1 MKKNIFNLFLNKLL
15 EYPLW
20 VKQVVYLRLFQNMRN
35 NHCERYVITHSD
47 KLFSIYVPTV
57 TFVGKTEMWNKISGL
72 DTNIYNFLN
81 LCYEGYSIL
90 EISLNT
96 FLSME
101 EVAKHCIFCIEQNY
115 IEIPDS
121 QEVFAMAGFI
131 AGKFKTGEYYR
142 INGSITID
150 QLDYAIMEQRRLDDR
165 MEHKLF
171 GKVLVDLGFVTQEN
185 VKTLFVLK
193 NDARRRFILDSDRM
207 VTAQLPDQERDDFNK
222 EIEELKKENKALK
235 QRLMQLLDLVKDKYD

>member
-1 MKKNIFNLFLNKLL
+1 
-15 EYPLW
+15 
-20 VKQVVYLRLFQNMRN
+20 
-35 NHCERYVITHSD
+35 
-47 KLFSIYVPTV
+47 
-57 TFVGKTEMWNKISGL
+57 
-72 DTNIYNFLN
+72 
-81 LCYEGYSIL
+81 
-90 EISLNT
+90 
-96 FLSME
+96 ME

>member
-1 MKKNIFNLFLNKLL
+1 MKKNIFNLFVNKLI

-20 VKQVVYLRLFQNMRN
+20 VKQVVYLKLYQNMRN
-35 NHCERYVITHSD
+35 YHCERFIVKNPD
-47 KLFSIYVPTV
+47 KLFSTFVPTV
-57 TFVGKTEMWNKISGL
+57 TFQGKTEMWNKVSGL

-121 QEVFAMAGFI
+121 PEVFAMAGFI
-131 AGKFKTGEYYR
+131 AGKFKTGDYYR
-142 INGSITID
+142 LNGSITID

-171 GKVLVDLGFVTQEN
+171 GKVLVDLGFVTEEN

-193 NDARRRFILDSDRM
+193 NDARRRFILDSEHM
-207 VTAQLPDQERDDFNK
+207 ATAQLPDEEKEEFNK

>member
-1 MKKNIFNLFLNKLL
+1 
-15 EYPLW
+15 
-20 VKQVVYLRLFQNMRN
+20 
-35 NHCERYVITHSD
+35 
-47 KLFSIYVPTV
+47 
-57 TFVGKTEMWNKISGL
+57 
-72 DTNIYNFLN
+72 
-81 LCYEGYSIL
+81 
-90 EISLNT
+90 
-96 FLSME
+96 
-101 EVAKHCIFCIEQNY
+101 
-115 IEIPDS
+115 
-121 QEVFAMAGFI
+121 
-131 AGKFKTGEYYR
+131 
-142 INGSITID
+142 
-150 QLDYAIMEQRRLDDR
+150 MEQRRLDDR

>member
-35 NHCERYVITHSD
+35 NHCERYVITHSY
-47 KLFSIYVPTV
+47 KLFSTYVPTV

>member
-47 KLFSIYVPTV
+47 KLFSTYVPTV

-121 QEVFAMAGFI
+121 QEVFAMAG
-131 AGKFKTGEYYR
+131 
-142 INGSITID
+142 
-150 QLDYAIMEQRRLDDR
+150 LL
-165 MEHKLF
+165 
-171 GKVLVDLGFVTQEN
+171 QEN
-185 VKTLFVLK
+185 LRPGNITELTGL
-193 NDARRRFILDSDRM
+193 L
-207 VTAQLPDQERDDFNK
+207 QLTS
-222 EIEELKKENKALK
+222 LT
-235 QRLMQLLDLVKDKYD
+235 MQLWSSAVLMTGWNINSLEKFLLTWDLLPRKMLKPFLY

>member
-20 VKQVVYLRLFQNMRN
+20 VKQVVYLRLHQNMQN
-35 NHCERYVITHSD
+35 YHCERYIVKNPD
-47 KLFSIYVPTV
+47 KLFSTFVPTV
-57 TFVGKTEMWNKISGL
+57 TFTGKTEMWNKMSGL

-101 EVAKHCIFCIEQNY
+101 EVAKHCIFCIELYY
-115 IEIPDS
+115 IEVPDS
-121 QEVFAMAGFI
+121 TEVLAMSGFI

-171 GKVLVDLGFVTQEN
+171 GKVLVDLGFVTEEN
-185 VKTLFVLK
+185 VKTLFILK
-193 NDARRRFILDSDRM
+193 NDARRRFILDSDKM
-207 VTAQLPDQERDDFNK
+207 VSAKLPDQEKEDYDN

>member
-20 VKQVVYLRLFQNMRN
+20 VKQVVYWKLFQDMRN

-47 KLFSIYVPTV
+47 MLFSTYVPTV

>member
-1 MKKNIFNLFLNKLL
+1 MFRLL
-15 EYPLW
+15 L
-20 VKQVVYLRLFQNMRN
+20 L
-35 NHCERYVITHSD
+35 S
-47 KLFSIYVPTV
+47 
-57 TFVGKTEMWNKISGL
+57 GKTEMWNKISGL

-142 INGSITID
+142 INGLL
-150 QLDYAIMEQRRLDDR
+150 QLTSLI
-165 MEHKLF
+165 
-171 GKVLVDLGFVTQEN
+171 
-185 VKTLFVLK
+185 
-193 NDARRRFILDSDRM
+193 
-207 VTAQLPDQERDDFNK
+207 
-222 EIEELKKENKALK
+222 
-235 QRLMQLLDLVKDKYD
+235 MQLWSSAVLMIGWSINSLAKFLLIWDLLPRRMLKPFLY

>member
-1 MKKNIFNLFLNKLL
+1 MQW
-15 EYPLW
+15 P
-20 VKQVVYLRLFQNMRN
+20 
-35 NHCERYVITHSD
+35 
-47 KLFSIYVPTV
+47 
-57 TFVGKTEMWNKISGL
+57 
-72 DTNIYNFLN
+72 
-81 LCYEGYSIL
+81 
-90 EISLNT
+90 
-96 FLSME
+96 
-101 EVAKHCIFCIEQNY
+101 
-115 IEIPDS
+115 
-121 QEVFAMAGFI
+121 GFI

>member
-1 MKKNIFNLFLNKLL
+1 MKKNIFNLFLSKLL

-20 VKQVVYLRLFQNMRN
+20 VKQVVYLKLFQNMRN
-35 NHCERYVITHSD
+35 YHCERYVAANPN
-47 KLFSIYVPTV
+47 KLFSTYVPTV
-57 TFVGKTEMWNKISGL
+57 TFIGKTEMWNKISGL
-72 DTNIYNFLN
+72 DTNIYNFLT

-115 IEIPDS
+115 IEVPDNT
-121 QEVFAMAGFI
+121 EVFAMAGFI

-142 INGSITID
+142 INGAITID

-171 GKVLVDLGFVTQEN
+171 GKVLVDLGFVTEEN
-185 VKTLFVLK
+185 VKTLFILK
-193 NDARRRFILDSDRM
+193 NDARRRFILDSDKM
-207 VTAQLPDQERDDFNK
+207 ATAQLPDQERADYDK

-235 QRLMQLLDLVKDKYD
+235 QRLMQLLDIVKDKYD

>member
-1 MKKNIFNLFLNKLL
+1 MKKNIFNIFIDKLI

-20 VKQVVYLRLFQNMRN
+20 VKQVVFLKLYRNMRSFY
-35 NHCERYVITHSD
+35 CDRYIINHSD
-47 KLFSIYVPTV
+47 KLFSTYVPTV
-57 TFVGKTEMWNKISGL
+57 TFQGKTEMWNKMSGL
-72 DTNIYNFLN
+72 DTNIYNFLT

-142 INGSITID
+142 VNGSITID

-165 MEHKLF
+165 REHKLF
-171 GKVLVDLGFVTQEN
+171 GKILVDLGFVTEQN

-193 NDARRRFILDSDRM
+193 NDARRRFILESDKM
-207 VTAQLPDQERDDFNK
+207 AKAQLPDQEKANYES

-235 QRLMQLLDLVKDKYD
+235 QRLMHLLDLVKDKYD

>member
-1 MKKNIFNLFLNKLL
+1 MKKNIFNLFLSKLL

-20 VKQVVYLRLFQNMRN
+20 VKQVVYLKLHHNMQNY
-35 NHCERYVITHSD
+35 HCERYIVKNSD
-47 KLFSIYVPTV
+47 KLFSTFVPTV
-57 TFVGKTEMWNKISGL
+57 TFMGKTEMWNKMSGL

-115 IEIPDS
+115 IEVPDS
-121 QEVFAMAGFI
+121 AEILAMAGFI

-171 GKVLVDLGFVTQEN
+171 GKVLVDLGFVTEEN
-185 VKTLFVLK
+185 VKTLFILK
-193 NDARRRFILDSDRM
+193 NDARRRFILDSDKM
-207 VTAQLPDQERDDFNK
+207 VSAKLPDQEREDYDN